1 LKFDKSEIIKG
12 ISRHKIKL
20 SVLLILFVV
29 WFFCLPS
36 PLFNFPT
43 ATVAESNSGQML
55 GARIADDG
63 QWRFPQMDAVP
74 ERFEKCI
81 IYFEDEHFYW
91 HPGFNPV
98 SISKA
103 LWNNLTTDSRR
114 GGSTI
119 TQQVIRLS
127 RQNKSRT
134 YFEKII
140 EIFQATRL
148 EAGYK
153 KKSILNLYASYAPF
167 GGNVVGLETASWR
180 YFGIP
185 ASELSWGQSAALAVL
200 PNAPALI
207 FPGKNEAILKQ
218 KRDALLLK
226 LFKNEVIDET
236 TYQLALDENLPGK
249 PLPLPEY
256 APHLTEK
263 IRKEHPGKRI
273 ETTIDF
279 SLQQKVNN
287 IVKEQNYKL
296 SQNQINNLA
305 VLVLDVNTREVLA
318 YVGNSP
324 TTREHNNF
332 VDVIEKPRS
341 TGSILKPFLFA
352 SMLDAGE
359 ILPNMLVADIPT
371 TVNGYTPENFDKKFN
386 GAVPASVALSRSLNI
401 PAVRMLRDF
410 GFQRFYNILQKTNQ
424 KAIEKPADYYGLSLI
439 LGGAESSLWDITKG
453 YAGMASTLNFFN
465 NSSSE
470 YRKNEF
476 VEPVYVKNHEK
487 IDLGKIQQKPF
498 VWNAGAIYETFEA
511 MEKVNRPS
519 GEENWEFFTS
529 SQPLAWKTGTSYG
542 FKDAWAVGVTPK
554 YAIGVWVGNADG
566 EGRPG
571 LTGIQAAAPVLFD
584 VLNVLPQSGWFKMPY
599 DELVEVEIC
608 TKSGHLAG
616 LFCEETKMEW
626 IPKNG
631 TRTEACPYHQTVFLN
646 SFENFRVN
654 SSCYPLSEM
663 VQKNWFVLPPVMEYY
678 YAQLHPEYKIL
689 PPFAPNCL
697 QEGEKLMAFIYPKK
711 NEAVLLPKNFDE
723 NVNEVIFKL
732 AHRSPETTVFWYLDS
747 KYIGKTDTFHEL
759 AVSPKPGIYLL
770 TAVDQDGNEVREQ
783 IEVKPASQIP

>member
-1 LKFDKSEIIKG
+1 MLW
-12 ISRHKIKL
+12 L
-20 SVLLILFVV
+20 
-29 WFFCLPS
+29 FCLPS
-36 PLFNFPT
+36 PLFNVPT
-43 ATVAESNSGQML
+43 ATVAESSTGQML
-55 GARIADDG
+55 GARIAVDG
-63 QWRFPQMDAVP
+63 QWRFPQMDSVP

-81 IYFEDEHFYW
+81 LYFEDEHFYW

-103 LWNNLTTDSRR
+103 LWHNITTDSRR

-127 RQNKSRT
+127 RQNKGRT
-134 YFEKII
+134 YFEKVV

-153 KKSILNLYASYAPF
+153 KKSILSLYASYAPF

-200 PNAPALI
+200 PNAPSLI
-207 FPGKNEAILKQ
+207 FPGKNEEILKK
-218 KRDALLLK
+218 KRDGLLLK
-226 LFKNEVIDET
+226 LFRNEVIDET
-236 TYQLALDENLPGK
+236 TYQLALDEKLPGK
-249 PLPLPEY
+249 PLPLPEF
-256 APHLTEK
+256 ASHLTEK
-263 IRKEHPGKRI
+263 IRKEHHGKRI

-287 IVKEQNYKL
+287 IVKEQHYML
-296 SQNQINNLA
+296 AQNQINNLA

-332 VDVIEKPRS
+332 VDIIEKPRS
-341 TGSILKPFLFA
+341 TGSLLKPFLFT

-359 ILPNMLVADIPT
+359 ILPNTLVADIPT
-371 TVNGYTPENFDKKFN
+371 SVNGYMPENFDKQFN

-410 GFQRFYNILQKTNQ
+410 GLQRFYNVLGKINLNE
-424 KAIEKPADYYGLSLI
+424 IDKPSDYYGLSLI
-439 LGGAESSLWDITKG
+439 LGGAESSLWDITKA

-476 VEPVYVKNHEK
+476 VEPVYVKEHDVP
-487 IDLGKIQQKPF
+487 IAIGIGKIQQKPS
-498 VWNAGAIYETFEA
+498 VWNAGAIYETFNA
-511 MEKVNRPS
+511 MQKVNRPS

-554 YAIGVWVGNADG
+554 YAIGVWAGNADG

-584 VLNVLPQSGWFKMPY
+584 VLNILPQSGWFKIPY
-599 DELVEVEIC
+599 DELVEVEVC
-608 TKSGHLAG
+608 SKSGHLAG
-616 LFCEETKMEW
+616 LFCDEIKEEW
-626 IPKNG
+626 IPKSG
-631 TRTEACPYHQTVFLN
+631 VRTEACPYHQTVFLDASQN
-646 SFENFRVN
+646 YRVN

-689 PPFAPNCL
+689 PPFAFDCL
-697 QEGEKLMAFIYPKK
+697 QESEKLMAFIYPKK

-732 AHRSPETTVFWYLDS
+732 AHRSPDTTVFWYLDS
-747 KYIGKTDTFHEL
+747 EYIGKTETFHEL
-759 AVSPKPGIYLL
+759 AVSPKPGKYLL
-770 TAVDQDGNEVREQ
+770 TAVDAEGNELREK
-783 IEVKPASQIP
+783 IEIKTLQ

>member
-1 LKFDKSEIIKG
+1 M
-12 ISRHKIKL
+12 
-20 SVLLILFVV
+20 VLLFIV
-29 WFFCLPS
+29 WLFCLPS
-36 PLFNFPT
+36 PLFNVPT
-43 ATVAESNSGQML
+43 ATVAESSNGQML

-63 QWRFPQMDAVP
+63 QWRFPQMDSVP

-81 IYFEDEHFYW
+81 LYFEDEYFYW

-103 LWNNLTTDSRR
+103 FWNNLSTDSRR

-127 RQNKSRT
+127 RQNKKRT
-134 YFEKII
+134 YFEKLI

-153 KKSILNLYASYAPF
+153 KKSILSLYASYAPF

-200 PNAPALI
+200 PNAPSLI

-226 LFKNEVIDET
+226 LFQNDVIDQT
-236 TYQLALDENLPGK
+236 TYQLAMAENLPGK
-249 PLPLPEY
+249 PLPLPEF

-279 SLQQKVNN
+279 SLQRKVNN
-287 IVKEQNYKL
+287 IVKEQHDML
-296 SQNQINNLA
+296 AQNQIHNLA
-305 VLVLDVNTREVLA
+305 VLVLDVNTHEVLA
-318 YVGNSP
+318 YIGNSP

-332 VDVIEKPRS
+332 VDIIEKPRS
-341 TGSILKPFLFA
+341 SGSILKPFLFA

-359 ILPNMLVADIPT
+359 ILPNTLVADVPT
-371 TVNGYTPENFDKKFN
+371 SVNGYTPENFNKQCN

-410 GFQRFYNILQKTNQ
+410 GLQRFYNILKKTNQ
-424 KAIEKPADYYGLSLI
+424 KAIDKPADYYGLSLI
-439 LGGAESSLWDITKG
+439 LGGAESSLWDITKA

-476 VEPVYVKNHEK
+476 VEPVYVKNEENALANGN
-487 IDLGKIQQKPF
+487 DEIQQKPSL
-498 VWNAGAIYETFEA
+498 WNAGAIYKTFEA
-511 MEKVNRPS
+511 MQKVNRPS

-566 EGRPG
+566 EGRAG
-571 LTGIQAAAPVLFD
+571 LTGIRAAAPVLFD
-584 VLNVLPQSGWFKMPY
+584 VLHVLPKSGWFKIPY
-599 DELVEVEIC
+599 DEWVEVEIC
-608 TKSGHLAG
+608 PKSGHLAG
-616 LFCEETKMEW
+616 LFCTETVTEW

-631 TRTEACPYHQTVFLN
+631 VRTEACPYHQTVFLN
-646 SFENFRVN
+646 ASENFRVN

-663 VQKNWFVLPPVMEYY
+663 VQKNWFVLPPVMEYF
-678 YAQLHPEYKIL
+678 YAPHHPEYKIL
-689 PPFAPNCL
+689 PPFAPDCL
-697 QEGEKLMAFIYPKK
+697 LESEPLMAFIYPKK
-711 NEAVLLPKNFDE
+711 NEAVLLPKDFDE
-723 NVNEVIFKL
+723 SVNEVIFKL
-732 AHRSPETTVFWYLDS
+732 AHRSPETTVFWYLDE
-747 KYIGKTDTFHEL
+747 KYIGKTETFHEL
-759 AVSPKPGIYLL
+759 AVSPKPGKYLL
-770 TAVDQDGNEVREQ
+770 TVVDEMGNERHEQ
-783 IEVKPASQIP
+783 IEVRLTGGGEQ

>member
-1 LKFDKSEIIKG
+1 MNNKTVSFFKT
-12 ISRHKIKL
+12 HKIKL
-20 SVLLILFVV
+20 SILLLLFLV
-29 WFFCLPS
+29 WLFCLPS
-36 PLFNFPT
+36 PLFNVPT
-43 ATVAESNSGQML
+43 ATVAESSNGQML

-63 QWRFPQMDAVP
+63 QWRFPQVDSVP
-74 ERFEKCI
+74 KRFEQCI
-81 IYFEDEHFYW
+81 LYFEDEHFYW

-103 LWNNLTTDSRR
+103 LWSNLTSDSRR

-127 RQNKSRT
+127 RKNKGRT
-134 YFEKII
+134 YFEKLI

-148 EAGYK
+148 EATYK
-153 KKSILNLYASYAPF
+153 KKTILNLYASYAPF

-200 PNAPALI
+200 PNAPSLI
-207 FPGKNEAILKQ
+207 FPGKNEEILKQ
-218 KRDALLLK
+218 KRNALLLK
-226 LFKNEVIDET
+226 LFQNEVIDKT
-236 TYQLALDENLPGK
+236 TYQLALDENLTGK
-249 PLPLPEY
+249 PLPLPEF
-256 APHLTEK
+256 ASHLTEK
-263 IRKEHPGKRI
+263 IRKEQPGKRI
-273 ETTIDF
+273 VTTVDF

-287 IVKEQNYKL
+287 IVKEHNYKL
-296 SQNQINNLA
+296 AQNQINNLA
-305 VLVLDVNTREVLA
+305 VLVLDVETREILA
-318 YVGNSP
+318 YVGNAP
-324 TTREHNNF
+324 TTRAHNNY
-332 VDVIEKPRS
+332 VDIIERARS
-341 TGSILKPFLFA
+341 TGSILKPFLFT
-352 SMLDAGE
+352 SLLDAGE
-359 ILPNMLVADIPT
+359 LLPNTLVADIPT

-401 PAVRMLRDF
+401 PAVRMLRDY
-410 GFQRFYNILQKTNQ
+410 GFQRFYNVLNKLDQ
-424 KAIEKPADYYGLSLI
+424 KAINKAPDYYGLSLI
-439 LGGAESSLWDITKG
+439 LGGAESSLWDITKA

-476 VEPVYVKNHEK
+476 VDPVYLQNHKAIDFGEK
-487 IDLGKIQQKPF
+487 QQKPS

-584 VLNVLPQSGWFKMPY
+584 VLNVLPQSGWFNTPY
-599 DELVEVEIC
+599 DELVEIEIC
-608 TKSGHLAG
+608 SKSGHLSG
-616 LFCEETKMEW
+616 LYCEETKVAW

-646 SFENFRVN
+646 TSENHRVN
-654 SSCYPLSEM
+654 SSCYELSEM
-663 VQKNWFVLPPVMEYY
+663 KQQNWFVLPPVMEYY
-678 YAQLHPEYKIL
+678 YASLHPEYKVL
-689 PPFAPNCL
+689 PSFAPDCL

-711 NEAVLLPKNFDE
+711 NEAVLLPKNFEE
-723 NVNEVIFKL
+723 NLNEVVFKL
-732 AHRSPETTVFWYLDS
+732 AHRSPSTTVFWYLDTQF
-747 KYIGKTDTFHEL
+747 IGQTETFHEL
-759 AVSPKPGIYLL
+759 AISPKPGNYLL
-770 TAVDQDGNEVREQ
+770 TAVDQEGNELREQ
-783 IEVKPASQIP
+783 ISIKFSSNTP

>member
-1 LKFDKSEIIKG
+1 
-12 ISRHKIKL
+12 
-20 SVLLILFVV
+20 
-29 WFFCLPS
+29 
-36 PLFNFPT
+36 
-43 ATVAESNSGQML
+43 ML

-63 QWRFPQMDAVP
+63 QWRFPQMDSVP

-81 IYFEDEHFYW
+81 LYFEDEHFYW

-103 LWNNLTTDSRR
+103 LWNNLTSESRR

-127 RQNKSRT
+127 RQNKGRT
-134 YFEKII
+134 YFEKLI

-148 EAGYK
+148 EAGFK
-153 KKSILNLYASYAPF
+153 KKSILNLYSSYAPF

-200 PNAPALI
+200 PNAPSLI
-207 FPGKNEAILKQ
+207 FPGKNEEILKQ

-249 PLPLPEY
+249 PLPLPEF
-256 APHLTEK
+256 ASHLTEK

-287 IVKEQNYKL
+287 IVREQNYML
-296 SQNQINNLA
+296 AQNQIHNLA

-332 VDVIEKPRS
+332 VDIIEKPRS
-341 TGSILKPFLFA
+341 TGSILKPFLFT
-352 SMLDAGE
+352 SLLDSGE
-359 ILPNMLVADIPT
+359 ILPNTLVADIPT
-371 TVNGYTPENFDKKFN
+371 SVNGYTPENFDKKFN

-401 PAVRMLRDF
+401 PAVRILRDF
-410 GFQRFYNILQKTNQ
+410 GFQRFYNILAKTNQ
-424 KAIEKPADYYGLSLI
+424 KAINKPADYYGLSLI
-439 LGGAESSLWDITKG
+439 LGGAESSLWDITKA

-465 NSSSE
+465 TSSSE

-476 VEPVYVKNHEK
+476 MEPVYVKEHEE
-487 IDLGKIQQKPF
+487 IDFGENQQKPS
-498 VWNAGAIYETFEA
+498 VWNAGAIYEAFEA

-584 VLNVLPQSGWFKMPY
+584 VLNVLPQSGWFKIPY
-599 DELVEVEIC
+599 DELVEAEIC

-616 LFCEETKMEW
+616 LFCDEIKKEW

-631 TRTEACPYHQTVFLN
+631 ARTEACPYHQTIFLN
-646 SFENFRVN
+646 ASENLRVN

-663 VQKNWFVLPPVMEYY
+663 KQENWFALLPVMEYY
-678 YAQLHPEYKIL
+678 YASLHPEYKVL

-747 KYIGKTDTFHEL
+747 KYIGKTETFHEL
-759 AVSPKPGIYLL
+759 AVSPKAGKYIL
-770 TAVDQDGNEVREQ
+770 TTTDQNGNELRQQ
-783 IEVKPASQIP
+783 IEIKSTSQN